1 MTDSTGLANNVAQI
15 DLDVAFEAE
24 AQTIIGGGGDDTVTG
39 GAGDVFLD
47 GRGGDDVIDGGA
59 GDGTI
64 T

>member
-1 MTDSTGLANNVAQI
+1 MTDSTDLANNVAQI

-24 AQTIIGGGGDDTVTG
+24 AQTIIGGGGDDTLTG
-39 GAGDVFLD
+39 GA
-47 GRGGDDVIDGGA
+47 GGDDVIDGGA